1 MTSTMNRWVLF
12 AAALAVTIVVLFPVY
27 WMLMTAV
34 MPISEIASRTPPL
47 LPALGKMTLN
57 AFYDVFE
64 RRPFLLWMTNSVF
77 VAGVSAFL
85 SLVISALA
93 GYSLS
98 RWNYGTQRAMGGVLM
113 LSKLIPSSLLIIPLF
128 IMFST
133 TGLMDSYMGLILANI
148 ATGVPLATWLMKNFF
163 DRIPRELDQA
173 ATIDGCSRMGALW
186 HVILPLSRP
195 GLASTGIY
203 LVLVSWS
210 EFIFA
215 RTLVPSESKRVMTV
229 GLQSF
234 TNAYEVEWSML
245 MAAGTLT
252 LVPIV
257 ILFVLLEP
265 FLVSNQTKG
274 AMAN

>member
-1 MTSTMNRWVLF
+1 MTATSNRWLLL
-12 AAALAVTIVVLFPVY
+12 ALAIVVTVVVLFPVY

-34 MPISEIASRTPPL
+34 MPIHEIASRTPPL
-47 LPALGKMTLN
+47 LPDFGKMTLD
-57 AFYDVFE
+57 AFHEVFE
-64 RRPFLLWMTNSVF
+64 RRPFLLWMINSVG

-98 RWNYGTQRAMGGVLM
+98 RWNYTTQRAMGGVLM

-133 TGLMDSYMGLILANI
+133 TGLMDSYPGLVLANI

-186 HVILPLSRP
+186 YVILPLSRP